1 MLRAIRINKQ
11 SLVTQH
17 RAYNDFQFHTWTW
30 NDVKPTYTWV
40 QHVVEPKD
48 IGSGSL
54 SDTCIWAWYIAE
66 HKDVGSD
73 SSPNSYVLGLYT

>member
-54 SDTCIWAWYIAE
+54 SDT
-66 HKDVGSD
+66 
-73 SSPNSYVLGLYT
+73 YVFGLDI